1 MARALS
7 YVSMLQHYRQ
17 CMGSLPERRDMQG
30 RKLSLADAFDGDAA
44 ALLIYCMNHAVGFG
58 GCFHSGTL
66 PRERALELWPGSL
79 RLDELP
85 LRCSRCGSRKVDVRT
100 TGQIA
105 KPREGPSFDE
115 LLNRWRDKHAKSDR
129 EE

>member
-1 MARALS
+1 
-7 YVSMLQHYRQ
+7 
-17 CMGSLPERRDMQG
+17 MQG
-30 RKLSLADAFDGDAA
+30 RKITLADAFDGEAA

-58 GCFHSGTL
+58 GCFHSATL
-66 PRERALELWPGSL
+66 PRESALALWPDSL

-105 KPREGPSFDE
+105 KPREGPALDE
-115 LLNRWRDKHAKSDR
+115 LLHRWRSDHAKRVPR
-129 EE
+129 E

>member
-1 MARALS
+1 
-7 YVSMLQHYRQ
+7 
-17 CMGSLPERRDMQG
+17 MQG
-30 RKLSLADAFDGDAA
+30 RKITLADAFDGDAA

-58 GCFHSGTL
+58 GCFHSATL

-85 LRCSRCGSRKVDVRT
+85 LRCSRCGSRNVDVRT

-105 KPREGPSFDE
+105 KTQEGPTLDD
-115 LLNRWRDKHAKSDR
+115 LLNRWRDEHTMRDPG
-129 EE
+129 E